1 MIRSGKLDR
10 TITFQRKAETENTAG
25 TVTSAWADFAT
36 ARAELLRTAFAD
48 QATGAGEGQGEAL
61 SFRLRYVPG
70 VTTGDRI
77 IYDGQPYSIKS
88 IQEFGR
94 RRILEITCEAVR

>member
-10 TITFQRKAETENTAG
+10 TITFQRKAETVNAAG
-25 TVTSAWADFAT
+25 TSNTIWADFAT
-36 ARAELLRTAFAD
+36 ARAELSRAAFAD
-48 QATGAGEGQGEAL
+48 QATGAGEGQGETI

-77 IYDGQPYSIKS
+77 IYDGQSYGITGLH
-88 IQEFGR
+88 EFGR